1 MLRALNCFKS
11 TCAYNLLDHIDPNTL
26 RPVGIN
32 AETWNCLD
40 SIVKSWIYSTISIDL
55 LQSIMRLGTTAHQ
68 LWNRLQEI
76 FQDNRITRV
85 VYLEEQFN
93 NTRFSAFS
101 NVSNYYAR
109 LKKSFRSARQCQ
121 KQRWCSS

>member
-11 TCAYNLLDHIDPNTL
+11 TCSYNLLDHIDPNTL

-32 AETWNCLD
+32 AKTWNCLD